1 MAVNL
6 TNADS
11 ALKSYYLEAVS
22 EQLDN
27 YSNPFLSQIKKTTDN
42 VWGKDVK
49 QLAIYGVNGG
59 FGAGTEDG
67 SLPKAGGN
75 NYMQFTSTLKN
86 LYGTVEISDKA
97 IRASENN
104 SGALVSLLNSEM
116 DGLVKSSSFNLSR
129 MLFGDGT
136 GYLARVSE
144 LVEDNVFEMD
154 NVSLL
159 MEGMIIDF
167 YSPSETPISGA
178 SGRRILYV
186 DRDENTVKVDGATFD
201 ENDVPEDSF
210 MVLHGSYE
218 KELTGLGAI
227 FDTASDTLYGIDKTT
242 NPWIKPKVK
251 LNVGNITE
259 AAIQKMLDRLE
270 EESGSAANMII
281 TSFGVRR
288 ALINLFSTNRRVVN
302 TIELERGFK
311 ALSYNGIPIVADRFC
326 PYGTMYILN
335 TKDFALHQLCDWQ
348 WLTGED
354 GRVLQQVPG
363 KPVYTATL
371 VKYAELMCSR
381 PYAQGA
387 LKGIN
392 EA

>member
-59 FGAGTEDG
+59 VGAGTEDG